1 MKMFNILVADG
12 QGTFPGISE
21 ALTQDEGT
29 HVTKV
34 SATVADAEQL
44 RAESADLLVVDLRRT
59 SAEFPPVAEA
69 FRRACPQA
77 AILVAAGETTAGLA
91 FEALRRGACHFVVQP
106 QDDDQFR
113 SIVRRV
119 ARGPAA
125 NGGHVAHGS
134 QRGAGEGRP
143 TLYEMERTYILRT
156 LEECKWNKKKTA
168 SVLGIN
174 RSSLY
179 SKIKR
184 FGIGDASMN

>member
-1 MKMFNILVADG
+1 MFNILVADG
-12 QGTFPGISE
+12 QGAFPGISE

-34 SATVADAEQL
+34 AATVADAEQI
-44 RAESADLLVVDLRRT
+44 RAESADLRRT

-119 ARGPAA
+119 ARGPAG
-125 NGGHVAHGS
+125 NGGTLAHGS
-134 QRGAGEGRP
+134 QRSAGEGRP